1 MPIDGCHRTFEEL
14 AHEVLPAYMSRLRE
28 RLAQPLAMADF
39 GPGVGPGTIRRRLEL
54 ETDPAGCYVLLDQG
68 KPVYVGISRHVLARL
83 NDHVKGDDHLTATL
97 VYRIAVARHPH
108 DLTAAL
114 AMKDLVFRE
123 RFEESRAYVRS
134 LHAAFV
140 EIANPLELYLFE
152 PYCAMQLDTGF
163 EAGGWNTF
171 ETH

>member
-1 MPIDGCHRTFEEL
+1 
-14 AHEVLPAYMSRLRE
+14 
-28 RLAQPLAMADF
+28 
-39 GPGVGPGTIRRRLEL
+39 
-54 ETDPAGCYVLLDQG
+54 
-68 KPVYVGISRHVLARL
+68 
-83 NDHVKGDDHLTATL
+83 
-97 VYRIAVARHPH
+97 

-114 AMKDLVFRE
+114 AMRDLIFRE
-123 RFEESRAYVRS
+123 RFEESRAYVKS